1 MGVISL
7 RKKVTIPDLFE
18 KKKKGEKITM
28 ITSYDYPMTQIVN
41 EAEIDII
48 LVGDSLGMVVQGH
61 ESTVPVTLEE
71 IIYHCKCVMRGNS
84 STFVVGDMPFLS
96 YEVSPQEAVRNAG
109 RIMKEGG
116 VDAVKLEG
124 GVRVADKV
132 EAIVKAGIPVM
143 GHIGLTP
150 QSVSLLGGFKVQ
162 GKDIDSAKK
171 IIEDAIAL
179 EQAGVF
185 SIVLECVPSGLAEI
199 ITKRVSVPTIGIGAG
214 PNCDGQVLVLHDLL
228 GLFKRFRP
236 KFVKSYVNLYEIIL
250 KALVDY
256 REEVKG
262 GVFPG
267 AEHSFSM
274 NEEVL
279 KALKEEYLGS

>member
-1 MGVISL
+1 M
-7 RKKVTIPDLFE
+7 RKKVTIPDLFD
-18 KKKKGEKITM
+18 KKKKNEKIVM
-28 ITSYDYPMTQIVN
+28 ITSYDYPMTQIVS

-48 LVGDSLGMVVQGH
+48 LVGDSLGMVVQGRD
-61 ESTVPVTLEE
+61 STVPVTMDEMV
-71 IIYHCKCVMRGNS
+71 YHCKCVMRANPS
-84 STFVVGDMPFLS
+84 CFVVGDMPFLS
-96 YEVSPQEAVRNAG
+96 YEVSAQEAVKNAG
-109 RIMKEGG
+109 RLMKEGG
-116 VDAVKLEG
+116 VDGVKLEG

-162 GKDIDSAKK
+162 GKDIDSARK
-171 IIEDAIAL
+171 IVEDAIAL

-214 PNCDGQVLVLHDLL
+214 PYCDGQVLVLHDLL
-228 GLFKRFRP
+228 GLFRRFRP
-236 KFVKSYVNLYEIIL
+236 KFVKAYIDLYDIIL
-250 KALVDY
+250 KTLIDY
-256 REEVKG
+256 REEVKEG
-262 GVFPG
+262 KFPTS
-267 AEHSFSM
+267 EHSFSM

-279 KALKEEYLGS
+279 KTLKEEYLKA